1 MPWLGTTVG
10 GEPREMERGQRAG
23 IEWGQPDSDSEWQTG
38 LGGEFHRLPRQQL
51 QGPVVVALGR
61 RSKGQVIDD
70 N

>member
-1 MPWLGTTVG
+1 
-10 GEPREMERGQRAG
+10 MERGQRAG